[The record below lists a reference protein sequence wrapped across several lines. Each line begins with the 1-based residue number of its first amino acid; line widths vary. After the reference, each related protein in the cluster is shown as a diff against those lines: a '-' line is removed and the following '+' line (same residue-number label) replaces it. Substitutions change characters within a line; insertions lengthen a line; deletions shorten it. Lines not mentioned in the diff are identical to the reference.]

1 MINRK
6 TSLMLASTVAAVAV
20 ALLISA
26 RPAGNIITRS
36 GKTTIVNTTQLGS
49 SVRGFKGNTP
59 VLIYINKN
67 KVTKV
72 GALPNQETPRFFAR
86 TKALLARFE
95 GMTVSKAAKANVDG
109 VTGATFSSKALK
121 KNVKLGLEYYQQHK

>member
-6 TSLMLASTVAAVAV
+6 TTLMLASTVAAVAV

-26 RPAGNIITRS
+26 RPADSIITRS

-49 SVRGFKGNTP
+49 SVRGFRGNTP
-59 VLIYINKN
+59 VLIYI

-72 GALPNQETPRFFAR
+72 EALPNQETPRFFAR
-86 TKALLARFE
+86 AKALLARFE
-95 GMTVSKAAKANVDG
+95 GMTVSKAAKTDVDG

>member
-36 GKTTIVNTTQLGS
+36 GKTTIVNTT
-49 SVRGFKGNTP
+49 
-59 VLIYINKN
+59 
-67 KVTKV
+67 
-72 GALPNQETPRFFAR
+72 
-86 TKALLARFE
+86 
-95 GMTVSKAAKANVDG
+95 
-109 VTGATFSSKALK
+109 
-121 KNVKLGLEYYQQHK
+121 